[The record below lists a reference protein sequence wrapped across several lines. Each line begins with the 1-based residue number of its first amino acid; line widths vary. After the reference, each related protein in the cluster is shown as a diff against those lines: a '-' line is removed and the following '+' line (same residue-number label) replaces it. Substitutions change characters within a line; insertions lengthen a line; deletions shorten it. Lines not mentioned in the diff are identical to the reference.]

1 MALRNSGTLK
11 LSLSALA
18 MATML
23 QGAYAQDASLVA
35 ARLKS
40 IIGAQGTEL
49 NWASISGSGSSIVLE
64 GTTVKIAGQPD
75 VFTIGNVALDGI
87 AEAGGGY
94 TIGKVSLPDYNLSE
108 AGMTF
113 SMTGTALTNVKLS
126 AEGSTDPLASMLFY
140 DTADVQNIKVSMA
153 DKPVFNMDAVHFEM
167 TPPASDKAMV
177 FSGGAQKFTA
187 DLSGVSDPS
196 SKQIIEALGYQ
207 NIAGDMKIAGSWNPV
222 DGKMAFTQYDIKV
235 DNAGTLGTTFDISGY
250 TPAFIK
256 SLQDLQKQMAAAPAG
271 ADNSAQGMAMLG
283 LMQQLNFNSA
293 AIKFTDDSLTNK
305 ILEFVAKSQGAS
317 PADIANMAKGAV
329 PFALAQ
335 LNNPELT
342 QQAAAAVTAFLD
354 NPKSLTIAAKP
365 AAPVPFAVLAAGGM
379 GDPMSLPKTLGVTVT
394 AND

>member
-1 MALRNSGTLK
+1 
-11 LSLSALA
+11 
-18 MATML
+18 ML

-222 DGKMAFTQYDIKV
+222 DGKMAFTQFDIKV
-235 DNAGTLGTTFDISGY
+235 DNAGTLVTRLPSSNPCRICGSRWL
-250 TPAFIK
+250 PH
-256 SLQDLQKQMAAAPAG
+256 L
-271 ADNSAQGMAMLG
+271 
-283 LMQQLNFNSA
+283 
-293 AIKFTDDSLTNK
+293 
-305 ILEFVAKSQGAS
+305 
-317 PADIANMAKGAV
+317 
-329 PFALAQ
+329 
-335 LNNPELT
+335 PELT
-342 QQAAAAVTAFLD
+342 TRHRAWPCSA
-354 NPKSLTIAAKP
+354 
-365 AAPVPFAVLAAGGM
+365 
-379 GDPMSLPKTLGVTVT
+379 
-394 AND
+394 

>member
-140 DTADVQNIKVSMA
+140 DTADV
-153 DKPVFNMDAVHFEM
+153 HFEM

-222 DGKMAFTQYDIKV
+222 DGKMAFTQFDIKV

-256 SLQDLQKQMAAAPAG
+256 SLQDLRKQMAAAPAG

>member
-1 MALRNSGTLK
+1 MALRNSAMLK
-11 LSLSALA
+11 LGLSAVAL
-18 MATML
+18 ATML
-23 QGAYAQDASLVA
+23 QGAQAQDANLVA

-40 IIGAQGTEL
+40 LLAAQGTEL

-64 GTTVKIAGQPD
+64 GTNAKIAGQPE

-87 AEAGGGY
+87 VEAGGGY
-94 TIGKVSLPDYNLSE
+94 TIGKVSLPDYNISE
-108 AGMTF
+108 AGLTF
-113 SMTGTALTNVKLS
+113 SMTGTALTNVKLPP
-126 AEGSTDPLASMLFY
+126 EGSTDPLAAMLLY
-140 DTADVQNIKVSMA
+140 ETADIQNLKVSMA

-167 TPPASDKAMV
+167 TTPADGQAMA

-187 DLSGVSDPS
+187 DLTGVSDPS
-196 SKQIIEALGYQ
+196 SKQIIDALGYQ
-207 NIAGDMKIAGSWNPV
+207 NIAGDMKIVGSWNPT

-235 DNAGTLGTTFDISGY
+235 DNAGTLGTTFDIAGY

-256 SLQDLQKQMAAAPAG
+256 SLQELQKQMAAAPAG
-271 ADNSAQGMAMLG
+271 SDNSAQGMAMLG
-283 LMQQLNFNSA
+283 LMQQLTFNTA

-305 ILEFVAKSQGAS
+305 VLDFVGKSQGVS
-317 PADIANMAKGAV
+317 GKDIANMAKGAV

-342 QQAAAAVTAFLD
+342 QQATAAVSAFLD
-354 NPKSLTIAAKP
+354 NPKSITIAAKP

-379 GDPMSLPKTLGVTVT
+379 GDPTSLPKTLGVVVS